1 MVITRKSARV
11 AGQSS
16 SPPSAKKATPKAGS
30 KRKADGATSPVGKRG
45 KKIQKTLEETMP
57 EVEDEQEGDD
67 ANDEMMLDGTEPKD
81 VKKNV
86 DTSNDLE
93 MRSDDD
99 AKVAQ
104 NGTSDKAANGTDEKE
119 VETADNDTKT
129 PSKNQNGSTEGASNG
144 AKESGTAEIEVEAE
158 SKSDVQN
165 GHGELEDPPKTTSKE
180 ENVAEGAIGA
190 SAERKK
196 KAPSNIVEKGIIY
209 FLTRGRVGIEAP
221 DSVQDL
227 QRTYFV
233 LRPIP
238 IGAKIGEGAVEDS
251 KANRLFALP
260 KKVLPKSGKDRFMA
274 FVEKSQISM
283 KELKEEVFKATEY
296 ETKTLGTRVTP
307 HISPIGEGV
316 YAITETGRDSHLVYM
331 LTIPEKPEEVQEAL
345 GLREKGSFILS
356 LKNPNSKGPANA
368 SLPEKP
374 DYPQDIID
382 DFRGLSW
389 MAVHKS
395 KYLDYPN
402 AQILLIG
409 EGQDKFGAAVEQ
421 TDSDKN
427 KDKETP
433 QEELEK
439 LEDEDQLR
447 VEHLHGDD
455 TIFDDLHIDKKEYAG
470 VMTTW

>member
-1 MVITRKSARV
+1 MIDDVDSKNSTTNDDV
-11 AGQSS
+11 
-16 SPPSAKKATPKAGS
+16 PKNA
-30 KRKADGATSPVGKRG
+30 
-45 KKIQKTLEETMP
+45 
-57 EVEDEQEGDD
+57 
-67 ANDEMMLDGTEPKD
+67 EME
-81 VKKNV
+81 
-86 DTSNDLE
+86 
-93 MRSDDD
+93 
-99 AKVAQ
+99 AKVDSEVTDKI
-104 NGTSDKAANGTDEKE
+104 TSDKAANGTHRGESKVTE
-119 VETADNDTKT
+119 PDNGDAPAK
-129 PSKNQNGSTEGASNG
+129 QNGSTAD
-144 AKESGTAEIEVEAE
+144 AE
-158 SKSDVQN
+158 VQN
-165 GHGELEDPPKTTSKE
+165 GHSDLKNTSKTTAMEK
-180 ENVAEGAIGA
+180 NATEGAIEN
-190 SAERKK
+190 SAEREE
-196 KAPSNIVEKGIIY
+196 KAPSNVIEKGIIY

-260 KKVLPKSGKDRFMA
+260 KKVLPKSGNDRFMA
-274 FVEKSQISM
+274 FVEKSQVSM
-283 KELKEEVFKATEY
+283 KELKDEVFKATEY

-316 YAITETGRDSHLVYM
+316 YAITQTGRNSHLVYM

-356 LKNPNSKGPANA
+356 LKNPNSKGPAYA

-374 DYPQDIID
+374 DFPQDIMD

-389 MAVHKS
+389 MPVQKS

-421 TDSDKN
+421 TEGDK
-427 KDKETP
+427 KEDKETP

-447 VEHLHGDD
+447 VEHLHGMSLLDSPF
-455 TIFDDLHIDKKEYAG
+455 TAINS
-470 VMTTW
+470 V

>member
-1 MVITRKSARV
+1 MVQTRKSVRA

-16 SPPSAKKATPKAGS
+16 SPSGAVKATPGAGS
-30 KRKADGATSPVGKRG
+30 KRKAENGNSPTGKRG
-45 KKIQKTLEETMP
+45 RKTQKTLEETMP
-57 EVEDEQEGDD
+57 EVEDKVEVNE
-67 ANDEMMLDGTEPKD
+67 ANDETMVDDLDPKYAKEND
-81 VKKNV
+81 DASKNV
-86 DTSNDLE
+86 D
-93 MRSDDD
+93 MQDDG
-99 AKVAQ
+99 ANEVEE
-104 NGTSDKAANGTDEKE
+104 NTTSDKNANGHDQKKH
-119 VETADNDTKT
+119 ETAEPDTKVL
-129 PSKNQNGSTEGASNG
+129 PEKQNGSTEDDSIGG
-144 AKESGTAEIEVEAE
+144 EGKKPQDEVKA
-158 SKSDVQN
+158 QN
-165 GHGELEDPPKTTSKE
+165 GHDEHKTSSKTTATE
-180 ENVAEGAIGA
+180 ENAPEGAIET
-190 SAERKK
+190 STERKK
-196 KAPSNIVEKGIIY
+196 KAPSNIIEKGIIY
-209 FLTRGRVGIEAP
+209 FLTRGRVGIEDP

-238 IGAKIGEGAVEDS
+238 IGAKIGEGAIEDS
-251 KANRLFALP
+251 EANRLFALP

-274 FVEKSQISM
+274 FVEKSQVSM
-283 KELKEEVFKATEY
+283 KELKEEVFKETEY

-316 YAITETGRDSHLVYM
+316 YAITETGRSSHLVYM

-356 LKNPNSKGPANA
+356 LKNPDSKGPAYA

-374 DYPQDIID
+374 DFPQDIMD

-389 MAVHKS
+389 MPIHKS

-421 TDSDKN
+421 TDGDK
-427 KDKETP
+427 KRDVETP

-447 VEHLHGDD
+447 VEHLHGRLISLYVSIFML
-455 TIFDDLHIDKKEYAG
+455 TIG
-470 VMTTW
+470 RR